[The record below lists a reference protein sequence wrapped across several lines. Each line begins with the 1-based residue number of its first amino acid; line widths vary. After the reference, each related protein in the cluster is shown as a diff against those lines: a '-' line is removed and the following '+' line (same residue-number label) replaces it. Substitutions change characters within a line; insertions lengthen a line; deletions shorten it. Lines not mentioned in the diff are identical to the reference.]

1 MSLRR
6 INASTR
12 LSYAEGLH
20 LAADQAINT
29 FPVDGGL
36 TCREFGR
43 GIGISI
49 RGGVDSACP
58 PITRALI
65 PADTTTL
72 PANNPTITILT
83 CVALSAVMRELFISD
98 LPSTPSYFAIG

>member
-12 LSYAEGLH
+12 LPDAIV
-20 LAADQAINT
+20 LAPDQAITT
-29 FPVDGGL
+29 FPADGGL
-36 TCREFGR
+36 TCRELGP

-49 RGGVDSACP
+49 RGRDDNAWP
-58 PITRALI
+58 PNTRALI
-65 PADTTTL
+65 PVDTTTM
-72 PANNPTITILT
+72 PANNPTITILI

-98 LPSTPSYFAIG
+98 LPSTPSYSQ